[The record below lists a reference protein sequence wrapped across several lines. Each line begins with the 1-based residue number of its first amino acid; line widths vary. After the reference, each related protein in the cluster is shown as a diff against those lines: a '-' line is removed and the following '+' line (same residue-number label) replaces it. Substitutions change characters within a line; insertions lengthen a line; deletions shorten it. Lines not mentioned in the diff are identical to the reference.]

1 MSEYDAGSNTQYA
14 QAITVY
20 GQENDQDTDWEGR
33 VVIEKNAFTGDNRI
47 IPQNVISQFLMQKP
61 ERVARLNTF
70 LQSQAGGNFTTQLMA
85 NYMRQSTITIHGT
98 VNIVPFNTIHIR
110 GVLPDLEGIYL
121 VTNTRDSITPQGFN
135 TVINAVLIEPLNA
148 LENNNG

>member
-20 GQENDQDTDWEGR
+20 GQENDQHTDWEGR